1 MNIKSY
7 LKTVALTLPLLTGT
21 VKAGAQS
28 LKTVTKEAPK
38 VAVVD
43 TLKAMEQKSLD
54 IKNVVQNKGMKYSLD
69 AGVFGSKNM
78 PGTIYKV
85 SGEAER
91 DNNTFSVISSFS
103 TGKEQV
109 HVVNGASYTRSF
121 PIKED
126 LNATAKAG
134 IEGAMVKFDN
144 HDSYGVIYPQV
155 TGGLKYNHKF
165 ANNAKVGVKAD
176 AGVAQPIFYRLHNY
190 KPNKNPRIVANC
202 ELEAGYKNT
211 SAFISGGNDAH
222 MGANI
227 GGGVRVKF

>member
-1 MNIKSY
+1 MSVKTY
-7 LKTVALTLPLLTGT
+7 LKTIALSLPLLTGT
-21 VKAGAQS
+21 VKAGAQT
-28 LKTVTKEAPK
+28 LNTAVKETQK

-43 TLKAMEQKSLD
+43 TLRAMEQKSVDVKNL
-54 IKNVVQNKGMKYSLD
+54 IKGQKMNYSAD
-69 AGVFGSKNM
+69 AALYTAKDM
-78 PGTIYKV
+78 PGVIYKV
-85 SGEAER
+85 SGEAAR
-91 DNNTFSVISSFS
+91 KNNAFQVMGSVS